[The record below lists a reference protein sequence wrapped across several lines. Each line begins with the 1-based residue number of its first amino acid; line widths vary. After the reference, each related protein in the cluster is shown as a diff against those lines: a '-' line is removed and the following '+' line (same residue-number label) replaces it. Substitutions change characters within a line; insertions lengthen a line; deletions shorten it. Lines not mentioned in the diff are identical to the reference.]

1 MGKVST
7 VKLQIAERA
16 RKHPEEALHNLH
28 GFIDEAIMLE
38 SYNSLNKQSSSGV
51 DGETWDTYGKG
62 IMPKLSQLLNEFRE
76 GRFRAPNIRRIYIKK
91 DNGKLRPIGIP
102 TIEDKVLQGSVKN
115 VIEPIYEEMFKPFSY
130 GFRPGRSQHQAIE
143 YMFQEVR
150 TKGIRYIINVDIQN
164 YFGTINHSLLRS
176 FLDKR
181 VKDGIIRKMLNKWLK
196 AGVLE
201 DKNLSYPKEGTPQ
214 GGLISPLLSNI
225 YLHYVLDVWFEEQIQ
240 PLLTGKS
247 FIVRYADD
255 FILGFTDLEDVQRVL
270 KVLPKRL
277 GKYNLILQSDKTK
290 MIDLH
295 SKAGGTGRSFDFL
308 GFTHFLAKSQKGNMV
323 LKRKTSKGKLTK
335 AIIKTGKWI
344 KKHRHMKLQ
353 ILITELNIKLRG
365 HYSYY
370 GITFNSKGINSFF
383 EQVKRLLFKW
393 LNRRGGKQFYWKYFS
408 ILVREWLPLLKP
420 KIYHSY
426 L

>member
-1 MGKVST
+1 MGKMST
-7 VKLQIAERA
+7 VKLQIAERS

-51 DGETWDTYGKG
+51 DGETWDTYGKEL
-62 IMPKLSQLLNEFRE
+62 MPKLSHLLNEFRE
-76 GRFRAPNIRRIYIKK
+76 GRFRAPNIRRVYIKK

-102 TIEDKVLQGSVKN
+102 TIEDKVLQSSVKN
-115 VIEPIYEEMFKPFSY
+115 VIEPIYEGIFKPFSY
-130 GFRPGRSQHQAIE
+130 GFRPERSQHQAIE
-143 YMFQEVR
+143 YMFQEVQ
-150 TKGIRYIINVDIQN
+150 TKGIRYIIDADIQN
-164 YFGTINHSLLRS
+164 YFGTINHSKLRS

-201 DKNLSYPKEGTPQ
+201 DKQLSYPNEGTPQ

-240 PLLTGKS
+240 AVLPGKS

-255 FILGFTDLEDVQRVL
+255 FILGFTDFEDAQRVL

-277 GKYNLILQSDKTK
+277 GKYNLLLQSDKTK
-290 MIDLH
+290 MIDLQ
-295 SKAGGTGRSFDFL
+295 SKRECTGRSFDFL
-308 GFTHFLAKSQKGNMV
+308 GFTHFLAKSQKGNLV
-323 LKRKTSKGKLTK
+323 LKRKTSKEKLTK
-335 AIIKTGKWI
+335 AIIKTGNWI
-344 KKHRHMKLQ
+344 KNHRHMKLQ
-353 ILITELNIKLRG
+353 LLITELNLKLRG

-408 ILVREWLPLLKP
+408 RLVREWLPLLMP